1 MLISLAPL
9 RDRRER
15 VVGYQL
21 HSHAVA
27 EAGSRATPAAVEPS
41 LHARE
46 LLAFIPALGRLVGE
60 TLLVRTTP
68 GLILEGELQ
77 RLDALDVVWTVT
89 AEDLLDG
96 SLRREMV
103 RQMGSGLHFAVDGF
117 PEGEPLPG
125 AFAESLVAL
134 DAATLSPAM
143 LEIRGRMLVDAG
155 LRPMVV
161 GVDDRVTRQRAMQA
175 GAQVIGGRPLTRG
188 AAIAPDRATEDS
200 IFRVI
205 NVLSMFAEA
214 ATPDA
219 SFDAFIREDPY
230 IATSLLKTIS
240 SAAIGVRT
248 ARSVEHAIQLL
259 GREAVVERMLLVT
272 GRMIGEVGGDQ
283 ELAAGALRRARV
295 CELVGH
301 LVEPTAQQRTLQL
314 AGLVS
319 TLEWALGRPADT
331 IASRLTLP
339 PRLAD
344 ILVHREGR
352 LGLLVDA
359 IDAYECGWWPSV
371 MERCQQLGITPA
383 TIGDAWMEAWRWS
396 RDELAAGRGDFLA

>member
-1 MLISLAPL
+1 MLIALAPL

-21 HSHAVA
+21 HAHAPNPETGRLGAV
-27 EAGSRATPAAVEPS
+27 GVMPA

-46 LLAFIPALGRLVGE
+46 LLEFVPALGRLAGE
-60 TLLVRTTP
+60 TLLVPTTP
-68 GLILEGELQ
+68 GLVHDGSLQ
-77 RLDALDVVWTVT
+77 RLDHLDVVWIIQ
-89 AEDLLDG
+89 AEELVEP
-96 SLRREMV
+96 SLRREML
-103 RQMGSGLHFAVDGF
+103 RQVGGGLHFAIDGF
-117 PEGEPLPG
+117 PEGERLPE
-125 AFAESLVAL
+125 AFAESLVVL
-134 DAATLSPAM
+134 NAATLSPAM
-143 LEIRGRMLVDAG
+143 LEIRGRMLVESG

-188 AAIAPDRATEDS
+188 AAIAPDRSTEDS

-205 NVLSMFAEA
+205 NVLARFAEA
-214 ATPDA
+214 TTPDA
-219 SFDAFIREDPY
+219 SFDTFIREDPY

-248 ARSVEHAIQLL
+248 ARSVEHAIQLI

-272 GRMIGEVGGDQ
+272 GRMIGEVGGDH
-283 ELAAGALRRARV
+283 ELAAMALRRARV
-295 CELVGH
+295 CELVGPR
-301 LVEPTAQQRTLQL
+301 VEPTAQQRTLQL
-314 AGLVS
+314 AGLLS

-331 IASRLTLP
+331 IVSRLTLP

-344 ILVHREGR
+344 VLVHREGR

-359 IDAYECGWWPSV
+359 LDAYECGWWPSV
-371 MERCQQLGITPA
+371 EERCQQLALPPSTM
-383 TIGDAWMEAWRWS
+383 GDIWIESWRWA
-396 RDELAAGRGDFLA
+396 RDELAAGRGDFL